1 MTCYTPLK
9 AHRLDDGTISFKAR
23 TGEGDAIDLACGQC
37 IGCRIG
43 RSKMWAVRCMHE
55 ASLYENNCFLTLTYS
70 DEHLPIDSSL
80 DYSHYQGFM
89 KRLRKRYQGIKIRF
103 YMCGEYGDLN
113 YRPHYHAIIFNHDFH
128 DKELFFSS
136 KSGHKVYRS
145 QQLEE
150 LWKFGQSSIGNVTE
164 QSAGYVARY
173 VVKKIIGRG
182 HDINPKTGK
191 RFDAV
196 YDRVNP
202 ETGEIYKVIPEFT
215 RMSLKPGI
223 AQGWFDKFYNDVY
236 PLDAIVTEGGRRMK
250 PPRYYD
256 KKYDAIE
263 PYEFEA
269 IKQERIMQALKNSK
283 ESTPERLAVKE
294 EVLTAKTQRLI
305 RSL

>member
-9 AHRLDDGTISFKAR
+9 AHRLDDGSISFKAR
-23 TGEGDAIDLACGQC
+23 AGEGDPLELACGQC

-70 DEHLPIDSSL
+70 DEYIPIDGSL
-80 DYSHYQGFM
+80 DYTHFQGFM
-89 KRLRKRYQGIKIRF
+89 KRLRKRFQGKKIRF
-103 YMCGEYGDLN
+103 YMCGEYGDQTN
-113 YRPHYHAIIFNHDFH
+113 RPHYHAIIFNHDFE

-145 QQLEE
+145 AILEE

-182 HDINPKTGK
+182 QDINPKTGK

-196 YDRVNP
+196 YDRINAD
-202 ETGEIYKVIPEFT
+202 TGEVYKVIPEFT

-269 IKQERIMQALKNSK
+269 IKQERIMAALKNSK